1 MEHLPAYLSPLFIVT
16 TALSILLFAQ
26 ATPSRNLTMVLL
38 LLWSLLFGII
48 AYAGFFLKLDAM
60 PPRLVFMM
68 APAILIMILFFVTK
82 KGRAFLDQLNLER
95 LTILHVVR
103 LPVEII
109 LMLLAIYKTI
119 PELLTFEGRNF
130 DIIMGLTALPVAWW
144 VFKRKGSRK
153 FLLAWNILGIILLMN
168 VVIHGV
174 LSVPLPIQQ
183 FAFEQPNVAML
194 YAPYNLLPGVIV
206 PIVMFSHLAAI
217 RKLLQERRVASGLAS

>member
-1 MEHLPAYLSPLFIVT
+1 MENLPAYLSPLFIVT

-26 ATPSRNLTMVLL
+26 ATSSRNLTMVLL
-38 LLWSLLFGII
+38 LLWGLLFGII
-48 AYAGFFLKLDAM
+48 AYTGFFLKLDAM

-68 APAILIMILFFVTK
+68 GPVIIIMILFFVTK

-144 VFKRKGSRK
+144 VFKRKGSK
-153 FLLAWNILGIILLMN
+153 KLLLAWNILGIILLMN

-183 FAFEQPNVAML
+183 FAFDQPNVAML

-217 RKLLQERRVASGLAS
+217 RKLLQGA

>member
-82 KGRAFLDQLNLER
+82 KGRAFLDQLSLER